1 MILPGF
7 FEVLVGL
14 FSETLSLNFTGAFHA
29 RLDGRRRL
37 AQAAVAE
44 LVVLHTRHFDVD
56 VDAIQQWAG
65 DTFLVF
71 GDRTG

>member
-7 FEVLVGL
+7 FEILMGF
-14 FSETLSLNFTGAFHA
+14 FSEPLPLNFTGAFHA

-44 LVVLHTRHFDVD
+44 LVVLHPRHFDVD
-56 VDAIQQWAG
+56 VNAIQQWAG
-65 DTFLVF
+65 DTFLKF